1 MVFFMTRQARIDAPG
16 ALHHI
21 ICRGIERG
29 RIFLDDAD
37 RDYFVERLA
46 ALLPA
51 TSTSCFAWALIPNH
65 FHLLVRTG
73 CVPVSTVMRRLLTSY
88 AIHINHRHHRSG
100 HVFQN
105 RYKSILRQQDPYLL
119 ELVRHIHLNLLRAK
133 IVSDLGELDQYPYS
147 GHSRLAGA
155 FDDGWQDTE
164 SVLILFAEN
173 KQVALT
179 RYRDFVQSG
188 LSMGKR
194 PELTGG
200 GLIRSAGGWSGVQ
213 ALRRMKDHMKSDER
227 ILGDSCFVESALADA
242 REAMER
248 KYRLRNQG
256 CDLAA
261 TLTRVSL
268 IFNIPE
274 ARIKSSGKEPE
285 RVRARS
291 VAAYWAVK
299 ELGLGGTEVG
309 NELNLTQSAVSR
321 AVRRGEEI
329 VKELGLSFVDEGNA

>member
-1 MVFFMTRQARIDAPG
+1 MTRQARIDVPG

-21 ICRGIERG
+21 VCRGIERG
-29 RIFLDDAD
+29 QIFFDDTD
-37 RDYFVERLA
+37 RDHFVERLA
-46 ALLPA
+46 ALFSE

-88 AIHINHRHHRSG
+88 AVHFNRRHHRSG

-105 RYKSILRQQDPYLL
+105 RYKSILCQQDPYLL
-119 ELVRHIHLNLLRAK
+119 ELVRYIHLNPLRAG
-133 IVSDLGELDQYPYS
+133 IVSKLCELDRYPYS
-147 GHSRLAGA
+147 GHGRLVGA
-155 FDDGWQDTE
+155 LDDGWQDTE
-164 SVLILFAEN
+164 SVWVLFAER
-173 KQVALT
+173 KQEARI

-200 GLIRSAGGWSGVQ
+200 GLVRSAGGWSGVQ
-213 ALRRMKDHMKSDER
+213 ALRGIKDHMKSDER
-227 ILGDSCFVESALADA
+227 ILGDGGFVESALADA

-256 CDLAA
+256 YDLAA
-261 TLTRVSL
+261 ILTRVSR

-285 RVRARS
+285 RVRAKS

-299 ELGLGGTEVG
+299 ELGLVGTEVG
-309 NELNLTQSAVSR
+309 SALNLTQSAVSR

-329 VKELGLSFVDEGNA
+329 VKELDLSLVDEGNA